1 MSSYRFLRNL
11 VIKYNTLFSNFS
23 YMALLQVFL
32 MLSSLITYPY
42 LVRVFGRELFGV
54 VLTAQVLASYITLV
68 VGFGSDNVCAK
79 FVSQYRNDS
88 NKLSEIV
95 CSVLVLRVIIWLLGF
110 LVYCLIVFLVPTY
123 REYTMLYLL
132 TYGLSLQKLLL
143 PQFYFQGLEKMKI
156 PSIINVGSNLLFLSL
171 IFIIIKDKSDVLLV
185 PVFYTL
191 GFFFGGVASLYI
203 VFKGMGIRFY
213 FPQMRTMFYYFK
225 ESLPIFATEII
236 STIKDKFN
244 ILLLGSFAGMGNV
257 VIYDLASKINSLQ
270 NLPTTI
276 LCTVTLPRTSI
287 GKDYKK
293 FEKLLSFTFLLCV
306 SICVVVNLLL
316 PFIVSFFLHEEI
328 DLMPIRIFTLA
339 PVFLSISVIIGVNYF
354 IGFGYTKYNLY
365 SIIVTTISYIFAVVL
380 FYLTDNFDNVYSFVL
395 IALISYF
402 VEMIYKLHTY
412 RRIKISEN

>member
-1 MSSYRFLRNL
+1 MQGYFFIKTII
-11 VIKYNTLFSNFS
+11 IKYNTLFSNFS

-42 LVRVFGRELFGV
+42 LVKVFGRELFGV

-79 FVSQYRNDS
+79 FVSQYRNDD
-88 NKLSEIV
+88 NKLSEII
-95 CSVLVLRVIIWLLGF
+95 CSVLVLRMVIWVIGF
-110 LVYCLIVFLVPTY
+110 FFYGLIVYLVPTY
-123 REYTMLYLL
+123 REYSILFFL

-143 PQFYFQGLEKMKI
+143 PQFFFQGLEKMKI
-156 PSIINVGSNLLFLSL
+156 PSIINVGSNLLFLCL
-171 IFIIIKDKSDVLLV
+171 IFIVIRDESDVLLV

-191 GFFFGGVASLYI
+191 GYLSGGIASLYI
-203 VFKGMGIRFY
+203 IFKGMSIRF
-213 FPQMRTMFYYFK
+213 FIPKPRAMFYYFK

-257 VIYDLASKINSLQ
+257 VVYDLASKINSLQ

-276 LCTVTLPRTSI
+276 LCTVALPRTSI
-287 GKDYKK
+287 GKNYKK
-293 FEKLLSFTFLLCV
+293 FERLLYLTLLICV
-306 SICVVVNLLL
+306 SICIMVNVFL
-316 PFIVSFFLHEEI
+316 PYIVSFFLHEEI

-339 PVFLSISVIIGVNYF
+339 PIFLSISVIIGVNFF
-354 IGFGYTKYNLY
+354 IGFGYAKYNLY
-365 SIIVTTISYIFAVVL
+365 SIIVTTISYLVAVAF
-380 FYLTDNFDNVYSFVL
+380 FYFTNDFDNVYSFVI

-412 RRIKISEN
+412 RRIKNSEQ

>member
-110 LVYCLIVFLVPTY
+110 LVYSLIVFLVPTY
-123 REYTMLYLL
+123 REYTMLFLL

-143 PQFYFQGLEKMKI
+143 PQFFFQGLEKMKI
-156 PSIINVGSNLLFLSL
+156 PSIINVGSNLLFLCL
-171 IFIIIKDKSDVLLV
+171 IFIIIKDKSDILLV

-191 GFFFGGVASLYI
+191 GYFFGGVASLYI
-203 VFKGMGIRFY
+203 VFKGMGIRLY
-213 FPQMRTMFYYFK
+213 FPKMRTMFYYFK

-293 FEKLLSFTFLLCV
+293 FEKLLSFTLLLCV

-365 SIIVTTISYIFAVVL
+365 SIIVTTISYIIAVAF

-412 RRIKISEN
+412 TRIKKSEN